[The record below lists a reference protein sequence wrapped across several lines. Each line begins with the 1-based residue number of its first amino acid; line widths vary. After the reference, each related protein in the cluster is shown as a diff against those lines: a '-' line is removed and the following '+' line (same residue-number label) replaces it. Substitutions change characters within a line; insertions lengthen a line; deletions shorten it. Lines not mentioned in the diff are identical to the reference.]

1 MRILVLLFL
10 MFGFS
15 ACSTYREERISEDF
29 PQSPDLATFQFNS
42 QRTPG
47 AIYNV
52 SAPGM
57 FASDPRAYQTGDIL
71 TVLLSESFSAT
82 KSSAAATAKTDAYGL
97 TLPNVN
103 LDIPFI
109 GAGNLLTDGN
119 KLTSGTEQSFQGSG
133 QAAQSNSLTGLISVI
148 VTRVYDNGILAVRG
162 QKHLTLNQGDEYIRI
177 TGLVRPEDIAP
188 NNIVSSDRIANAKIS
203 YVGAGGISD
212 SDKTGW
218 LSKILRA
225 FSPI

>member
-1 MRILVLLFL
+1 MQILVLIIIL
-10 MFGFS
+10 FGFS
-15 ACSTYREERISEDF
+15 ACSTYREERISEEF
-29 PQSPDLATFQFNS
+29 PQATDLASFQFNS
-42 QRTPG
+42 ARTPG

-82 KSSAAATAKTDAYGL
+82 KSSAASTAKADAYQL

-103 LDIPFI
+103 LDVPFI
-109 GAGNLLTDGN
+109 GAGNLLADGN

-133 QAAQSNSLTGLISVI
+133 QAAQSNSLTGFISVI

-177 TGLVRPEDIAP
+177 TGLVRPEDISP
-188 NNIVSSDRIANAKIS
+188 NNVVSSDRIANAKIS

-218 LSKILRA
+218 LSKLLRS
-225 FSPI
+225 FSPL

>member
-1 MRILVLLFL
+1 
-10 MFGFS
+10 
-15 ACSTYREERISEDF
+15 
-29 PQSPDLATFQFNS
+29 
-42 QRTPG
+42 
-47 AIYNV
+47 
-52 SAPGM
+52 M

-82 KSSAAATAKTDAYGL
+82 KSTAASTAKTDAYQL

-103 LDIPFI
+103 LDVPFI
-109 GAGNLLTDGN
+109 GAGNLLADGN

-133 QAAQSNSLTGLISVI
+133 QAAQSNSLTGFISVI

-177 TGLVRPEDIAP
+177 TGLVRPEDISP
-188 NNIVSSDRIANAKIS
+188 NNVVSSDRIANAKIS
-203 YVGAGGISD
+203 YVGAGGIAD

-218 LSKILRA
+218 LSKIIRA
-225 FSPI
+225 FSPL

>member
-1 MRILVLLFL
+1 MKILVLIIIL
-10 MFGFS
+10 FGFS
-15 ACSTYREERISEDF
+15 ACSTYREERISEEF
-29 PQSPDLATFQFNS
+29 PQATDLAAFQFNS
-42 QRTPG
+42 ARTPG

-71 TVLLSESFSAT
+71 TVLLAESFSAT
-82 KSSAAATAKTDAYGL
+82 KSSAASTAKTDAYQL

-103 LDIPFI
+103 LDVPFI
-109 GAGNLLTDGN
+109 GAGNLLADGN

-133 QAAQSNSLTGLISVI
+133 QAAQSNSLTGFISVI

-177 TGLVRPEDIAP
+177 TGLVRPEDISP
-188 NNIVSSDRIANAKIS
+188 NNVVSSDRIANAKIS
-203 YVGAGGISD
+203 YVGAGGIAD

-218 LSKILRA
+218 LSKLLRS
-225 FSPI
+225 FSPL